1 VWDAVYGKIGGK
13 VIPKYPINMPK
24 NRAAVSLRP
33 RTLFFRIKRTYRYRY
48 PAYREKFCEA
58 DPQCRDV
65 KFRKLRMRA
74 YFADCGDIWKNRFI
88 NLTKSAHAALASKMS
103 SGGTNTLGAVIANSA
118 KTAA

>member
-1 VWDAVYGKIGGK
+1 MDAVYGKIGGK
-13 VIPKYPINMPK
+13 VIPISYQYAEKTERLRLYA
-24 NRAAVSLRP
+24 RGSFLSL
-33 RTLFFRIKRTYRYRY
+33 Y
-48 PAYREKFCEA
+48 PAYHKKSREA

-88 NLTKSAHAALASKMS
+88 NLTKSAHAALASKIF
-103 SGGTNTLGAVIANSA
+103 SGSTNTLSAAITNSA